1 MTVLRGAFALG
12 SAGYELLRAA
22 WGDGPAR
29 QCGEGSRLTAS
40 GISQDFRAD
49 PEMPFALARVSSLGL
64 LYQKP
69 QTRWLQNTFFLPALE
84 AGVAGL
90 SVSVLGLGRGPPG
103 VQLVCGVCPSPGRAP
118 VCSWGPILMTSSKPN
133 PLPEHHLSTFALPL

>member
-1 MTVLRGAFALG
+1 MTVLRGACALG

-22 WGDGPAR
+22 RGDGPAR

-49 PEMPFALARVSSLGL
+49 PEMPFALARVSSLRL
-64 LYQKP
+64 LYRKP

-103 VQLVCGVCPSPGRAP
+103 VQLVASLPRTRMLGELRGLSLTWQGPGLLVGTHP
-118 VCSWGPILMTSSKPN
+118 HDLI
-133 PLPEHHLSTFALPL
+133 

>member
-1 MTVLRGAFALG
+1 MAVLREAFALG

-22 WGDGPAR
+22 RGDGPAR

-49 PEMPFALARVSSLGL
+49 PEMPFALARVSSLRL
-64 LYQKP
+64 LYRKP

-84 AGVAGL
+84 AGVADL

-103 VQLVCGVCPSPGRAP
+103 VQLVASLPRTRMLGELRGLSLTWQGPGLLVGTHP
-118 VCSWGPILMTSSKPN
+118 HDLI
-133 PLPEHHLSTFALPL
+133 